1 MDLVLS
7 RRPDPARPAG
17 ARGNIWSSMR
27 IAITAIAG
35 LLALTPAASASPVFR
50 VDKGGGLERVE
61 IPSLPP
67 PAGPELAVPG
77 GEQACPLPAAK
88 PQVSAAR
95 GPSVTK
101 AIASARGRRT
111 ISSAQATRYRRSYAA
126 ARSAVRSQRGRNR
139 RELSSVLA
147 TLNGIVAPG
156 QLSGGR

>member
-1 MDLVLS
+1 
-7 RRPDPARPAG
+7 
-17 ARGNIWSSMR
+17 MR

-77 GEQACPLPAAK
+77 GEQACPLPK
-88 PQVSAAR
+88 PQVRPAR

-101 AIASARGRRT
+101 AIASARARRT
-111 ISSAQATRYRRSYAA
+111 ISSAEATRYRRSYAA
-126 ARSAVRSQRGRNR
+126 ARSAVRSRHGRNR
-139 RELSSVLA
+139 R
-147 TLNGIVAPG
+147 
-156 QLSGGR
+156 